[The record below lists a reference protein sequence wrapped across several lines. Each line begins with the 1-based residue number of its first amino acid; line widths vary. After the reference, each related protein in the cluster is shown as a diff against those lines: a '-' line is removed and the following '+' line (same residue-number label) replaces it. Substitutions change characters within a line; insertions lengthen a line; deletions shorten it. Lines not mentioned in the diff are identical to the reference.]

1 MDFMKIIQ
9 NLRKQTDLSYTPSLR
24 ETQSFI
30 QDLREGD
37 DFFVAFD
44 RNVKAAYYGEEADR
58 MEEALKAVRG
68 RPS

>member
-1 MDFMKIIQ
+1 MDIMKIVT
-9 NLRKQTDLSYTPSLR
+9 NLRKQMDLSYTPSLR

-44 RNVKAAYYGEEADR
+44 RNIKSAYWGEEADR
-58 MEEALKAVRG
+58 IEEALKAVRS
-68 RPS
+68 RS